1 MTPTL
6 RQHPMCAYAHTAITL
21 KAELAQQVFLG
32 TKRIMDN
39 KKDRGFPRPFLL
51 GKQLSEIS
59 YRIFLSREPKVEIL
73 KLSYHFDSRLM
84 VDTKNLGHVVN
95 DLFVDCLID
104 AVDDCF

>member
-1 MTPTL
+1 MTL
-6 RQHPMCAYAHTAITL
+6 ILHPLQMFAYVHTAITPRVGL
-21 KAELAQQVFLG
+21 VQLVFLEI
-32 TKRIMDN
+32 KRTMDN

-51 GKQLSEIS
+51 EKQLSEIS